1 MRRLLQQ
8 GSQEMTVAWTR
19 GSSGG
24 RKKCVDLENVLR
36 IESAEPAGGLD
47 VGGEEKRKTKADSYD
62 FGLSNRVGGG
72 AIS

>member
-1 MRRLLQQ
+1 M
-8 GSQEMTVAWTR
+8 
-19 GSSGG
+19 
-24 RKKCVDLENVLR
+24 LR

-62 FGLSNRVGGG
+62 FGLSNRVRGG